1 MLKKINSQDGF
12 TLAELVIVIAL
23 IGALAALALGPLK
36 GLWSSGKV
44 SASVSNIQ
52 RLENEVNIYAGHNAG
67 TINANGTDLIA
78 EMVAE
83 GVIGTNWT
91 NSDGDTGS
99 GACGSGSGVAHCN
112 PWGGYYS
119 IDSLTSSVYTIS
131 LQNVPQSAAFNIAT
145 DFFNSADN
153 DYTGSGTG
161 IYWNGTG
168 LTPGYIKS
176 TVPSSA
182 TLGTLTIYFEAA

>member
-1 MLKKINSQDGF
+1 MLRKFSSQEGF

-44 SASVSNIQ
+44 SSATSNIRQ
-52 RLENEVNIYAGHNAG
+52 LENEVNIYAGHNAG
-67 TINANGTDLIA
+67 MINTNGTDLISA
-78 EMVAE
+78 MVAQE
-83 GVIGTNWT
+83 VIGTNWT

-99 GACGSGSGVAHCN
+99 GACGSGSGLAHCN

-119 IDSLTSSVYTIS
+119 INSLTSSVYTIS
-131 LQNVPQSAAFNIAT
+131 LQEVPQTAAFNIAT

-161 IYWNGTG
+161 IYWNGNA

-182 TLGTLTIYFEAA
+182 ALGTLMIYFPAA

>member
-44 SASVSNIQ
+44 SSAVSNVQ
-52 RLENEVNIYAGHNAG
+52 RLENEVNIYAGYNAG
-67 TINANGTDLIA
+67 MVNTGGTDIIA
-78 EMVAE
+78 AMVAQ

-99 GACGSGSGVAHCN
+99 GACGSGGGVAHCN

-119 IDSLTSSVYTIS
+119 INSVASNVYTIS
-131 LQNVPQSAAFNIAT
+131 LQDVPQNAAFNMAT
-145 DFFNSADN
+145 DFFNSANN

-161 IYWNGTG
+161 IYWNGSG

>member
-1 MLKKINSQDGF
+1 MLKTLKNDNGF

-44 SASVSNIQ
+44 SSAVSNIQ
-52 RLENEVNIYAGHNAG
+52 KLENEVNIYAGRNSG
-67 TINANGTDLIA
+67 FVNANGTDIIGA
-78 EMVAE
+78 MVAQ

-91 NSDGDTGS
+91 NSDGDTGA

-131 LQNVPQSAAFNIAT
+131 LQDIPQNAAFNIAT

-161 IYWNGTG
+161 IYWNGNG

-176 TVPSSA
+176 TVPSSV
-182 TLGTLTIYFEAA
+182 TTGTLTIYFEAV

>member
-36 GLWSSGKV
+36 GLWSAGKV
-44 SASVSNIQ
+44 SSAVSNI
-52 RLENEVNIYAGHNAG
+52 RKLENEVNIYAGHNAG
-67 TINANGTDLIA
+67 MVNTNGTDIIGA
-78 EMVAE
+78 MVAD

-99 GACGSGSGVAHCN
+99 GACGSGGGVAHCN

-119 IDSLTSSVYTIS
+119 INSLTSSIYTIS
-131 LQNVPQSAAFNIAT
+131 LQNVPQSGAFNIAT

-161 IYWNGTG
+161 IYWNGSG

-182 TLGTLTIYFEAA
+182 TLGTLLIYFEAA

>member
-36 GLWSSGKV
+36 GLWSAGKV
-44 SASVSNIQ
+44 SSAVSNIQ

-67 TINANGTDLIA
+67 MVNTNGTDIIA
-78 EMVAE
+78 AMVAQ

-99 GACGSGSGVAHCN
+99 GACGSGGGVAHCN

-119 IDSLTSSVYTIS
+119 IDSLTSSVYSIS
-131 LQNVPQSAAFNIAT
+131 LQDVPQNAAFNIAT

-161 IYWNGTG
+161 IYWNGSG

>member
-1 MLKKINSQDGF
+1 MLRKFSSQEGF

-44 SASVSNIQ
+44 SSATSNIRQ
-52 RLENEVNIYAGHNAG
+52 LENEVNIYAGHNAG
-67 TINANGTDLIA
+67 MINTNGTDLISA
-78 EMVAE
+78 MVAQE
-83 GVIGTNWT
+83 VIGTNWT

-112 PWGGYYS
+112 PWSGYYS
-119 IDSLTSSVYTIS
+119 INSLTSSVYTIS
-131 LQNVPQSAAFNIAT
+131 LQEVPQTAAFNIAT

-161 IYWNGTG
+161 IYWNGNA

-182 TLGTLTIYFEAA
+182 ALGTLMIYFQAA